1 MTYNRPNLL
10 KENIDSIFQQSI
22 KNIRIKVS
30 DCSSN
35 EETYKIIEKHYS
47 NYIKDNILEYKRI
60 PQTKGFD
67 HNKKVLEECNYE
79 FMTLL
84 HDDDTIYPE
93 YIENVFKIFSLRPDL
108 SAVAVNGNCEFENK
122 INNKKKYY
130 MRKSFGD
137 EILDDLNKFYQNYFS
152 YQSLGVCHLS
162 GYTFNIKK
170 IKNTIMN
177 IDFSSNKETLDVFY
191 LGSILNNGP
200 IYYIGKPLMTVK
212 WHKSSANAN
221 QTISDRFFLIGKI
234 KSLIKKNK
242 LKKSILDDYRFC
254 IYFNWQKEKF
264 KNKNLL
270 KFKIFYY
277 FKNLT
282 SPVTYYLII
291 KKVFFNIKNK
301 FHKDKF

>member
-137 EILDDLNKFYQNYFS
+137 EILDDLNKFY
-152 YQSLGVCHLS
+152 
-162 GYTFNIKK
+162 KK
-170 IKNTIMN
+170 
-177 IDFSSNKETLDVFY
+177 
-191 LGSILNNGP
+191 
-200 IYYIGKPLMTVK
+200 
-212 WHKSSANAN
+212 
-221 QTISDRFFLIGKI
+221 
-234 KSLIKKNK
+234 
-242 LKKSILDDYRFC
+242 
-254 IYFNWQKEKF
+254 
-264 KNKNLL
+264 
-270 KFKIFYY
+270 
-277 FKNLT
+277 
-282 SPVTYYLII
+282 
-291 KKVFFNIKNK
+291 
-301 FHKDKF
+301 